1 MKKGLPKGKTKTK
14 AKAPK
19 NKAQAGLFL
28 KKPKAISKKPAW
40 FEEFYKKGSDAQN
53 DRILFS
59 S

>member
-1 MKKGLPKGKTKTK
+1 MKKGLPKGATAAK

-19 NKAQAGLFL
+19 NKAQEGLFL
-28 KKPKAISKKPAW
+28 KKPTAISKKPAW
-40 FEEFYKKGSDAQN
+40 FKPFYKKGSDAES